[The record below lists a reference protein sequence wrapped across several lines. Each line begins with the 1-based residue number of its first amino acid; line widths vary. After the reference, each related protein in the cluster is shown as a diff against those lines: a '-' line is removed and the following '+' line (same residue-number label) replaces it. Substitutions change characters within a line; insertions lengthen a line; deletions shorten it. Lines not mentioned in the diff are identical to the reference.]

1 MADEKPPGK
10 FAARIKALRDRHP
23 ALDRVMRVQDHY
35 SKVQGSVLASSA
47 TYFGFLSFFPLLA
60 LAFAVVGYVSASFPD
75 ARDSLVTAIE
85 QMFPG
90 IVTESGENG
99 TISLQQIESAK
110 VTVGIIGFVGV
121 LYSGLGWISG
131 LRMALADAFA
141 VPPGKK
147 RNFVVGKAIDVLALI
162 ALGLILIVSVGVASL
177 VKGAASDILDYL
189 NLDDNPIGE
198 PLIWGVGAT
207 LGVLASTLLFVVMYR
222 VLGNPPIPRR
232 PLWEGALLAAIGFEL
247 LKMLVVNVI
256 GTLGGTPF
264 APLAIAITLVI
275 WINYFSRLAVYGA
288 CWAMTS
294 RRTLEAA
301 AARGAPERDI
311 PWVDDETLDHESLVD
326 SGIESEPAPEARG
339 RLDAGSAVLGAA
351 AGFVAAKLLGRRTS
365 RSD

>member
-60 LAFAVVGYVSASFPD
+60 LAFAVVGYVSASFPE

-147 RNFVVGKAIDVLALI
+147 RNFVVGKAIDGRQI
-162 ALGLILIVSVGVASL
+162 F
-177 VKGAASDILDYL
+177 Y
-189 NLDDNPIGE
+189 IGSSNHR
-198 PLIWGVGAT
+198 T
-207 LGVLASTLLFVVMYR
+207 DRRYR
-222 VLGNPPIPRR
+222 
-232 PLWEGALLAAIGFEL
+232 
-247 LKMLVVNVI
+247 
-256 GTLGGTPF
+256 
-264 APLAIAITLVI
+264 
-275 WINYFSRLAVYGA
+275 
-288 CWAMTS
+288 
-294 RRTLEAA
+294 RRT
-301 AARGAPERDI
+301 ARPRDSRI
-311 PWVDDETLDHESLVD
+311 H
-326 SGIESEPAPEARG
+326 
-339 RLDAGSAVLGAA
+339 
-351 AGFVAAKLLGRRTS
+351 RRTW
-365 RSD
+365 RIGIG